1 MLEYLQICL
10 NNAMDVLFIFTI
22 MMVIGIIFA
31 MKIV

>member
-10 NNAMDVLFIFTI
+10 NNAMDVLFIFPI